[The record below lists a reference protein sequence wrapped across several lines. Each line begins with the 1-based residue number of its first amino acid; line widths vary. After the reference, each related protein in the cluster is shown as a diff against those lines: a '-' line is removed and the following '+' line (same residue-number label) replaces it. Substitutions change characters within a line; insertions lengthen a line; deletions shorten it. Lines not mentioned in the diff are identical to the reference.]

1 MRGAAVVAEL
11 RAEGIADEHLAA
23 LETPAGLD
31 IGARTPEEIA
41 LSIFARIIAVR
52 RREPTVAVRVVAPAE
67 VLATAIDPVCGM
79 AVAATERTPHVD
91 HDDRRLYF
99 CCEGCRTAFEHEPAR
114 YAHRTLTLF
123 VGSGHAHSAVSRVGS
138 GTTRSRRQCTWGPPL
153 PRDGRSGSRSGS
165 S

>member
-1 MRGAAVVAEL
+1 MAEL

-99 CCEGCRTAFEHEPAR
+99 CCEGCRTAFEADPAR
-114 YAHRTLTLF
+114 YLMAH
-123 VGSGHAHSAVSRVGS
+123 
-138 GTTRSRRQCTWGPPL
+138 
-153 PRDGRSGSRSGS
+153 
-165 S
+165 